1 MKSRSHDRTSELNR
15 VIGLCQR
22 IFDEYRLNYV
32 EAVRVVQ
39 YMLIDI
45 LSRSSAPDIVLKY
58 IAASILEKTLD
69 PKVPESSETPDTADA
84 EHPDASLTPRAV
96 H

>member
-1 MKSRSHDRTSELNR
+1 
-15 VIGLCQR
+15 
-22 IFDEYRLNYV
+22 
-32 EAVRVVQ
+32 
-39 YMLIDI
+39 MLIDM

-58 IAASILEKTLD
+58 IAASILEKTLA

-84 EHPDASLTPRAV
+84 DQPDASLTPRAV

>member
-1 MKSRSHDRTSELNR
+1 MNSRSHDRTSELNR
-15 VIGLCQR
+15 IIGLCQR

-45 LSRSSAPDIVLKY
+45 LRRSSAPDIVLKY

-84 EHPDASLTPRAV
+84 EQPDASLAPRAV

>member
-45 LSRSSAPDIVLKY
+45 LSRSSAPDIVLQY
-58 IAASILEKTLD
+58 VAASILEKTLD
-69 PKVPESSETPDTADA
+69 PKVPESSETHDTADA
-84 EHPDASLTPRAV
+84 EQPDASLTPRAV

>member
-1 MKSRSHDRTSELNR
+1 MNSRSHDRTSELNR
-15 VIGLCQR
+15 IIGLCQR

-84 EHPDASLTPRAV
+84 EHPDASLVPKAV

>member
-45 LSRSSAPDIVLKY
+45 LSRSSAPDIVLQY
-58 IAASILEKTLD
+58 VAASILEKTLD
-69 PKVPESSETPDTADA
+69 PKCPESSETPDTADA
-84 EHPDASLTPRAV
+84 EHPDASLVPKAV

>member
-1 MKSRSHDRTSELNR
+1 MNSRSHDRTSELNR
-15 VIGLCQR
+15 VIGLCRR
-22 IFDEYRLNYV
+22 IFDEYQLSYV

-39 YMLIDI
+39 YM

>member
-1 MKSRSHDRTSELNR
+1 
-15 VIGLCQR
+15 
-22 IFDEYRLNYV
+22 
-32 EAVRVVQ
+32 
-39 YMLIDI
+39 MLIDI

-69 PKVPESSETPDTADA
+69 PKVPESSETPDRADA
-84 EHPDASLTPRAV
+84 EHPDASLAPRAV